1 MKRDFHGPDG
11 FQYSHCNELFH
22 VSSTHS
28 NTFESWTCELNWNVP
43 GCFFFP
49 NFQKREIQISLNFF
63 LLYIFLKSIM
73 FVVCNIKP
81 NKQMLMN

>member
-43 GCFFFP
+43 GCF
-49 NFQKREIQISLNFF
+49 LFF
-63 LLYIFLKSIM
+63 L
-73 FVVCNIKP
+73 
-81 NKQMLMN
+81 